1 MNKIVITILS
11 VALGFISCKDD
22 STGEISKSDKLVLQI
37 EAAGIDNVYIDF
49 DQNKDKYSR
58 IFTVAKKNKTLKEP
72 TTAKL
77 EVLTQRELE
86 NEYGPEYMALPET
99 AYVLDTKSV
108 SIAAEDLRKSVQ
120 VTFFT
125 DKVVKAIGSDV
136 NATYALGIK
145 LVSDNAGIDS
155 ESCLMLYTI
164 SVERRKVGLQI
175 DGKSVEN
182 IEMSSGTSEYKQL
195 ISISKGGEEK
205 DKNVQAEI
213 LVLTQNEF
221 DDEYI
226 AAETNYKLLPEGTYK
241 FTPTVLS
248 FSPDE
253 ITKTTELTL
262 IADEIIKVMAE
273 NESETVWALAVK
285 LLSYDGEVNPEKE
298 SKLFTISYDPRPKI
312 SLKGTEDTTPE
323 QIIMPYKTGAR
334 HTLTAAV
341 NVELNKLTFSCT
353 INTTES
359 IWVEEVK
366 KYNADNDTSY
376 EMLPVSAIGVENFD
390 FIPGQNEASAEMI
403 INGSELE
410 EGKVYLLPLMLNQLS
425 TEEICTSNEV
435 TYILVQNPK
444 YELRNVGQEDKNAMK
459 ILYCNS
465 ECLINHPDI
474 DPSNE
479 WDYHPV
485 TGILNGIGW
494 TSAYDGKYRRDF
506 SNGDDYD
513 YDHMAGKEWHTFLGF
528 RPNLAGQT
536 FTEGVAIVID
546 LGRTMRIA
554 EIGFQ
559 QGFGKYNDS
568 EWMQRVRNF
577 DVSISQDEEF
587 LFQTFREVG
596 NLNDYFNPSRNNW
609 VKILSVVDA
618 PRISDKQWHNVSE
631 ELIESG
637 ASEGRLL
644 KLHFSGSWTNEISM
658 TDLSFREI
666 AIVE

>member
-1 MNKIVITILS
+1 M
-11 VALGFISCKDD
+11 
-22 STGEISKSDKLVLQI
+22 
-37 EAAGIDNVYIDF
+37 
-49 DQNKDKYSR
+49 
-58 IFTVAKKNKTLKEP
+58 
-72 TTAKL
+72 
-77 EVLTQRELE
+77 
-86 NEYGPEYMALPET
+86 
-99 AYVLDTKSV
+99 
-108 SIAAEDLRKSVQ
+108 
-120 VTFFT
+120 
-125 DKVVKAIGSDV
+125 
-136 NATYALGIK
+136 
-145 LVSDNAGIDS
+145 
-155 ESCLMLYTI
+155 
-164 SVERRKVGLQI
+164 
-175 DGKSVEN
+175 
-182 IEMSSGTSEYKQL
+182 
-195 ISISKGGEEK
+195 
-205 DKNVQAEI
+205 
-213 LVLTQNEF
+213 
-221 DDEYI
+221 
-226 AAETNYKLLPEGTYK
+226 
-241 FTPTVLS
+241 S